1 MNPTISDWF
10 MTNVDLPALG
20 FVAIFALGVWVL
32 HRAQA
37 SSKNNFDMADMLRD
51 EGGKP
56 SAYRLF
62 GFVSLASTTWGLM
75 YHIIHTKG
83 EMQEWIYLGYA
94 AIWSGSAV
102 AAKAIDA
109 YSGRTNT
116 SSSTTTTTSSSS
128 EPAKD

>member
-1 MNPTISDWF
+1 MNPAIYDWLS
-10 MTNVDLPALG
+10 TSLDLPALG

-32 HRAQA
+32 HKAQS
-37 SSKNNFDMADMLRD
+37 SSKNDFDLSEMLRD
-51 EGGKP
+51 ETGKP

-102 AAKAIDA
+102 ASKAIDA
-109 YSGRTNT
+109 YSGKTNKAA
-116 SSSTTTTTSSSS
+116 
-128 EPAKD
+128 EP